1 MYLRNRNRPMDIENK
16 LARVQVGWGGMEYEF
31 GVMRCK
37 LLYTG

>member
-1 MYLRNRNRPMDIENK
+1 MDTENK
-16 LARVQVGWGGMEYEF
+16 LARGLGVGGGMEYEF